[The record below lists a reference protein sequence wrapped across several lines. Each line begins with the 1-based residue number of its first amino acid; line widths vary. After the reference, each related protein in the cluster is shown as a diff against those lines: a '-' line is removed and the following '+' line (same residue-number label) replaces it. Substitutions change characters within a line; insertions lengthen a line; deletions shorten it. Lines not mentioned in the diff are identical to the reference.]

1 VLAFALL
8 VALPAATA
16 QAKIKPLPRPAG
28 IAAKPP
34 TVRAAALIAPV
45 ARPATRPTVIAPP
58 RQTAPT
64 LRQTARVHAPAP
76 LRTALR
82 RRRAF
87 VPATSHGGRERPW
100 RVLSSGGRQAPVVAG
115 LVPTPLAL
123 VGAAEALPA
132 ADSGDPSWT
141 IAALLLLALGEA
153 FVLLRLACTSR
164 WAQAGEYL

>member
-16 QAKIKPLPRPAG
+16 QARIKPLPRPAR
-28 IAAKPP
+28 IAAKPAA
-34 TVRAAALIAPV
+34 VRATVLIAPV
-45 ARPATRPTVIAPP
+45 ARPATRPTVSPP
-58 RQTAPT
+58 PPQIAPT
-64 LRQTARVHAPAP
+64 LRQTAHVPAPAL

-100 RVLSSGGRQAPVVAG
+100 RVLSSGGRQAPVAAG

-123 VGAAEALPA
+123 VGAADALPA
-132 ADSGDPSWT
+132 ADSRDQSWT

-153 FVLLRLACTSR
+153 VVLLRLACTSR
-164 WAQAGEYL
+164 WAQAGEYV